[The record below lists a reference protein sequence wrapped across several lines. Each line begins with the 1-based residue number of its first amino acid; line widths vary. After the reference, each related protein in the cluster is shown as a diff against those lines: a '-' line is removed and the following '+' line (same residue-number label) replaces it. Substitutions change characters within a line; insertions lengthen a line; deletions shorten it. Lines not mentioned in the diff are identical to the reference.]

1 MPLTITVDV
10 TCDGCGATIMQPRE
24 VKQAEIDGI
33 RWDHKRRGVAVER
46 TRRLTKFYCAECA
59 DKPQK

>member
-10 TCDGCGATIMQPRE
+10 TCDGCGATIMPPCS

-33 RWDHKRRGVAVER
+33 RWDHQRKAVSVER
-46 TRRLTKFYCAECA
+46 PRRATKFYCAACA
-59 DKPQK
+59 DKPQR